1 MSEEP
6 VNEKIVDDE
15 WLARFILYSRW
26 IRSSDNTVKQDAFIP
41 PQDSELSVTRH
52 LDLSEAELWK
62 TGQAVANTRS
72 STLYGRAD
80 LQAIATRNQS
90 LEVRPDFPPKNHA
103 IIIGWPDDKP
113 AQKIIALELARA
125 ALYVSNPNPA

>member
-6 VNEKIVDDE
+6 ANVEIDDDE

-26 IRSSDNTVKQDAFIP
+26 IRGSDNTVKQDAFIP
-41 PQDSELSVTRH
+41 PQNSELSVTRH
-52 LDLSEAELWK
+52 LDLSEEELWQA
-62 TGQAVANTRS
+62 GQVVANTRP

-80 LQAIATRNQS
+80 LQAITARNQS
-90 LEVRPDFPPKNHA
+90 LEVRAASPPKNHA
-103 IIIGWPDDKP
+103 IIVSWPNEKP